1 MQKCKASTPSP
12 YKNAIMS
19 FWSNLFLP
27 APSQCTLPHP
37 QVEILLL
44 RRVYLQFELAMLA
57 DLILEAWHR
66 ALLTSGLLY
75 DPLQIHLLRPC

>member
-1 MQKCKASTPSP
+1 
-12 YKNAIMS
+12 MS